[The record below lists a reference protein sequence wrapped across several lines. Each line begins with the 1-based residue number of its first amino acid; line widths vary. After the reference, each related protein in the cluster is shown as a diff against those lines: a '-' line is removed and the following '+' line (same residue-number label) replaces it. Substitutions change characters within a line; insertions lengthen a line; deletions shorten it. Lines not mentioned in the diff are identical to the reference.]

1 MEWIIHLKKGSN
13 VKKHSVFSLLCLEV
27 YKRANE
33 NERNIWLLLFTIHFY
48 TLKIKTKMGFH
59 LYFIKRMT
67 E

>member
-33 NERNIWLLLFTIHFY
+33 NERNIWLLLFTIIPF
-48 TLKIKTKMGFH
+48 TFTPLK
-59 LYFIKRMT
+59 
-67 E
+67 